1 MRKCGFAQVA
11 RVVVAAGLF
20 SSLGACSSSG
30 PLTVDIPGSAPTDAA
45 ATADAGSAVVTPY
58 SRAFDAAR
66 DTLVARRFE
75 LDRIDAR
82 AGVITTRAKATAGA
96 FTPWDREQSSLGS
109 QLEDTIHQH
118 QRRVTITFV
127 PADGTERPKGVAPD
141 MIAYTGPVRA
151 NVSVLIERVERPG
164 FRAEV
169 RSPRYS
175 TSTVDEQR
183 EAMGEYPSFGAAL
196 SPDDDFAARIAAD
209 IRAAVST
216 SK

>member
-1 MRKCGFAQVA
+1 MKKSK
-11 RVVVAAGLF
+11 F
-20 SSLGACSSSG
+20 SSLPHRLLAALSIASIAGCASSG
-30 PLTVDIPGSAPTDAA
+30 PLTVDIPAEANN
-45 ATADAGSAVVTPY
+45 TAY

-82 AGVITTRAKATAGA
+82 AGIITTRAKPTAGI
-96 FTPWDREQSSLGS
+96 FTPWDREQSGAFSA
-109 QLEDTIHQH
+109 LEDTVHQH
-118 QRRVTITFV
+118 QRRVTVTFV
-127 PADGTERPKGVAPD
+127 PVDAGERPKGVAPD
-141 MIAYTGPVRA
+141 LISYNGPVRA

-175 TSTVDEQR
+175 TMSVDEQR
-183 EAMGEYPSFGAAL
+183 EKLGEYPSFGAPL

-209 IRAAVST
+209 IRAAVEGLSH
-216 SK
+216 

>member
-11 RVVVAAGLF
+11 RGVLAAGLF
-20 SSLGACSSSG
+20 ASLTACSSSG
-30 PLTVDIPGSAPTDAA
+30 PLTVDIPGSVPKDAA
-45 ATADAGSAVVTPY
+45 TLDAGSSAVTPY

-82 AGVITTRAKATAGA
+82 AGIITTRAKPTAGA
-96 FTPWDREQSSLGS
+96 FTPWDREQSSMFS
-109 QLEDTIHQH
+109 SLEDTVHQH
-118 QRRVTITFV
+118 QRRVTVTFV
-127 PADGTERPKGVAPD
+127 PVDGGERPKGVAPD
-141 MIAYTGPVRA
+141 LISYTGPVRA

-175 TSTVDEQR
+175 TQSVNEQR
-183 EAMGEYPSFGAAL
+183 EKLSEYPSFGAPLA
-196 SPDDDFAARIAAD
+196 PDDDFASRIAAD
-209 IRAAVST
+209 IREAVAT
-216 SK
+216 PAK